1 MVEKR
6 TDLAIEA
13 RESFPE
19 DNVEIKGVVLDEKI
33 IQDGCI
39 RISTV
44 NIINEHG
51 AELMKKPVG
60 NYVTIEFTDKSKYM
74 DDQDTKEFEEKVS
87 STICSI
93 LGDMVKDKKDK
104 TGEGKEGK
112 DNTGYAED
120 GRAETY
126 MVTGLGNRFATPDAL
141 GPVVMEKVMVN
152 RHMVREFGEEVLEG
166 NKVVCAIAP
175 GVMAQTGMETYEV
188 LSGIVENVKPSFIFV
203 VDALSSRSI
212 GRLCRTIQITDT
224 GISPGAGIGNNRH
237 KINEETMEVPVIAI
251 GVPTVVDAAVIVSE
265 CMEETLN
272 KQGFSD
278 NEIQIFLESIAN
290 NNTKNLFV
298 TPKDIDEQVKWIGRL
313 VSKGIN
319 SCFGN

>member
-203 VDALSSRSI
+203 VDALASRSI

-278 NEIQIFLESIAN
+278 NEIQIFLESIGN

-319 SCFGN
+319 SFFGN

>member
-203 VDALSSRSI
+203 VDALASRSI

-278 NEIQIFLESIAN
+278 NEIQIFLESTAN

-319 SCFGN
+319 SFFGN